1 MAIKKLDDNP
11 YQQEIIAAMNAVIEF
26 VNIGKGEFPEGD
38 PDDSWTVVQIKAY
51 LDQENIDYTGITV
64 KSELLELVPS
74 E

>member
-1 MAIKKLDDNP
+1 
-11 YQQEIIAAMNAVIEF
+11 
-26 VNIGKGEFPEGD
+26 
-38 PDDSWTVVQIKAY
+38 VVQIKAY